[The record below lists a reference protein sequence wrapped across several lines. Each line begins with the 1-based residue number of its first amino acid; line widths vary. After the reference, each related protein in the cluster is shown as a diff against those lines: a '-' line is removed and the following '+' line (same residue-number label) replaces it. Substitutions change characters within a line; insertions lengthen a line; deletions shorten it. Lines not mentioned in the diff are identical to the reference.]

1 MIRKYNNFK
10 EDRILESI
18 NESYLY
24 FTNNLEIYLKDEKKI
39 KFHQIY

>member
-1 MIRKYNNFK
+1 MFYSNDKKIHNFK

-24 FTNNLEIYLKDEKKI
+24 FTNNLEIYLKEMKK
-39 KFHQIY
+39 